1 MGSSQFAGC
10 CKLPHRATGAG
21 FNKETAL
28 GCAAS
33 AANQMKNVAAIFNG
47 GVARQL
53 AGVWHR
59 QSLEADAPRGLAH
72 CPLHSATLDA

>member
-47 GVARQL
+47 CGTPIGRCMASSKSGSRCTER
-53 AGVWHR
+53 A
-59 QSLEADAPRGLAH
+59 
-72 CPLHSATLDA
+72 CPLPAAQCNA